1 MDVMEAVPFPPI
13 LASSLAAA
21 TLLNEALYSNASLTT
36 PDDVYT
42 LFQRSRSSVD
52 LFAAPSTYRDR
63 VADPATCCPRQ
74 AKASTHE

>member
-36 PDDVYT
+36 PDDVFIA
-42 LFQRSRSSVD
+42 FQWSRSSVD
-52 LFAAPSTYRDR
+52 VFASSSAYRDR

-74 AKASTHE
+74 AKAGTDQ